1 MGPRLVF
8 RDIATRAFAELSP
21 CETLCGAVAAAAE
34 ARGLAGQALG
44 ELRLFAGA
52 PALRECSEVAGAL
65 AEHPPEVIGSLY
77 EALLELERGRKQSG
91 SFYTP
96 RAITERVV
104 SAALEHVGS
113 VEPRVCDP
121 ALGGGAFLIEA
132 GRQIAA
138 RSGLGPR
145 AVVERC
151 LFGADINPL
160 AVAVTE
166 AVLWLWV
173 GDASF
178 SPVALRDRLV
188 ATDALVRG
196 WEPDRLDL
204 VIGNPPWVAYAGRAA
219 KPLEPSTR
227 RRYALEFRAFRG
239 YPTLHGM
246 FVERAAQL
254 GPAAVIALLLPS
266 PVADLDG
273 YRPVRSALSR
283 THAPVEPL
291 LELGQDAFDGVTQ
304 PCFALIAVPRSEARE
319 DGRAWCLSERQ
330 RASAEAARVV
340 PPPAL
345 DRLAHLPRFPKELFG
360 EMGFQSAGEVSKRL
374 FQRAA
379 EPDARHT
386 VPLLEGREVKEFV
399 AGAPRLFL
407 EPDPVVLARSRA
419 RLRPSADYA
428 RVRFVVRQ
436 TAKFPI
442 ASLHAGLPFR
452 NTLLAGFALEALSPE
467 LVVALLN
474 STLYRALHLASQRD
488 ARQAVFPQVKVGHLR
503 ALPRPPSSE
512 AAWLAL
518 EELTRRATEQGMQ
531 PDLRRELDA
540 TVYEL
545 FGLTERESAEV
556 SAFVGSVVSPPPR
569 ASPT

>member
-8 RDIATRAFAELSP
+8 RDIATRAFAERSP
-21 CETLCGAVAAAAE
+21 RETLCLAVSAAAE
-34 ARGLAGQALG
+34 ARGLPQAALG

-52 PALRECSEVAGAL
+52 PALGEQPELVRAL
-65 AEHPPEVIGSLY
+65 ADHPPDVIGSLY
-77 EALLELERGRKQSG
+77 EALLEVERGRKRTG

-96 RAITERVV
+96 RSITERVV
-104 SAALEHVGS
+104 ATALGQVAS
-113 VEPRVCDP
+113 TTPRVCDP

-132 GRQIAA
+132 ARQLVA
-138 RSGLGPR
+138 RSGLSPR

-151 LFGADINPL
+151 LCGADINPL

-178 SPVALRDRLV
+178 SPRSLRDALV
-188 ATDALVRG
+188 VTDAL
-196 WEPDRLDL
+196 DRAWRPEGLDL

-219 KPLEPSTR
+219 KPLEPCTR
-227 RRYALEFRAFRG
+227 RRYAAEYRAFRG

-246 FVERAAQL
+246 FVERAAEI
-254 GPAAVIALLLPS
+254 GPRAVVALLLPS

-273 YRPVRSALSR
+273 YRAVRAALAR
-283 THAPVEPL
+283 THTPVEPL

-304 PCFALIAVPRSEARE
+304 PCFALVAVPRPDLRE
-319 DGRAWCLSERQ
+319 GGPTWCLSERQ
-330 RASAEAARVV
+330 RAAARAAEVV
-340 PPPAL
+340 PPASLARL
-345 DRLAHLPRFPKELFG
+345 DALPRFPRELFG

-374 FQRAA
+374 FLRAA
-379 EPDARHT
+379 APDDRHT

-399 AGAPRLFL
+399 VGPPRLFL

-419 RLRPSADYA
+419 RLRPAEHYE

-442 ASLHAGLPFR
+442 ASLHPGLPFR
-452 NTLLAGFALEALSPE
+452 NTLLAGFAVSDLSPE

-474 STLYRALHLASQRD
+474 SSLYRALHLASRRD
-488 ARQAVFPQVKVGHLR
+488 ARQAAFPQVKVAHLR
-503 ALPRPPSSE
+503 GLPRPPPSQADWSK
-512 AAWLAL
+512 L
-518 EELTRRATEQGMQ
+518 EGLTRRATEHGVD
-531 PDLRRELDA
+531 PALRSDLDA
-540 TVYEL
+540 TVYKL
-545 FGLTERESAEV
+545 FGLSEGEGAEV
-556 SAFVGSVVSPPPR
+556 SAFVATR
-569 ASPT
+569 